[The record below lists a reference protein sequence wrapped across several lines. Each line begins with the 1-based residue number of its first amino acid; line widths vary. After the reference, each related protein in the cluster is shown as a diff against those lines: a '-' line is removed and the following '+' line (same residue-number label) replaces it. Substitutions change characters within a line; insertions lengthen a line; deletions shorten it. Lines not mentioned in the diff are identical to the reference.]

1 MKITIAIPV
10 SEKDVYRLECVLLP
24 SINVFF
30 DKNFLHEL
38 ILIHMPSAKSKCEG
52 LQVKFPHLKIRCI
65 DENEISSEPVN
76 VRWRR
81 RGWHYQQILKLGIA
95 KFVTTEKY
103 LLMDADCFAI
113 KNITEDVLT
122 PNGKNLITFKSYY
135 GYMGRWV
142 RESSWLL
149 KKSKVSPMMGITPQ
163 IIDTNIVLEMLDY
176 LETEYDASWN
186 KILSHNKFTEYTLYW
201 IYLSHKY
208 ESTDLYTEGVLYNEQ
223 SFISQH
229 DKEQLDINK
238 IFESDALFA
247 IVQSVRKKSLVTN
260 DITTLKKHLENINN
274 EN

>member
-38 ILIHMPSAKSKCEG
+38 ILIYMPSAKLKCED

-65 DENEISSEPVN
+65 DENEISNEPVN

-95 KFVTTEKY
+95 KFVITEKY

-113 KNITEDVLT
+113 KNITEDVLI

-149 KKSKVSPMMGITPQ
+149 KKSKVSPMMGVTPQ
-163 IIDTNIVLEMLDY
+163 IINTNIVLEMLDY
-176 LETEYDASWN
+176 LETEYDTSWN

-208 ESTDLYTEGVLYNEQ
+208 ESNDLYTEGVLYNEQ
-223 SFISQH
+223 SFVSQH
-229 DKEQLDINK
+229 NKEQLDIK
-238 IFESDALFA
+238 EIFESDALFA

-260 DITTLKKHLENINN
+260 DITTLKSIWRI
-274 EN
+274 

>member
-38 ILIHMPSAKSKCEG
+38 ILIYMPSAKLKCED

-65 DENEISSEPVN
+65 DENEISNEPVN

-95 KFVTTEKY
+95 KFVITEKY

-113 KNITEDVLT
+113 KNITEDVLI

-149 KKSKVSPMMGITPQ
+149 KKSKVPPMMGVTPQ
-163 IIDTNIVLEMLDY
+163 IINTNIVLEMLDY
-176 LETEYDASWN
+176 LETEYDTSWN

-208 ESTDLYTEGVLYNEQ
+208 ESNDLYTEGVLYNEQ
-223 SFISQH
+223 SFVSQH
-229 DKEQLDINK
+229 NKEQLDIK
-238 IFESDALFA
+238 
-247 IVQSVRKKSLVTN
+247 
-260 DITTLKKHLENINN
+260 
-274 EN
+274 